1 MTDIKSPALS
11 NNDGRV
17 RPAVPRRLLTSFG
30 APGRRFAQSLLL
42 PVVAVVV
49 WALLAKGRASGA
61 LVPSPSDVVDALWRW
76 IAGPAAPPTV
86 AGINSYSGTWVDSA
100 LASSGRVLAGYAFGS
115 VLGVALGLLAG
126 YWRLVGR
133 LLEPF
138 VNLLRAV
145 PIIGWLPIS
154 LVIFG
159 FGLKSAIFLIGLGSF
174 FPVFVNT
181 VGGVRSVE
189 RNLVRVGRMAGA
201 SGFQLIRTVIF
212 PAALPSIVAGL
223 RIAMGFS
230 WILVIVAEWEAV
242 HSGLG
247 YVLLQAYSFLR
258 YDYVVSAMVSV
269 GVVGFVYDQ
278 ILRAILTP
286 FVRWQQLMSH
296 AGD

>member
-1 MTDIKSPALS
+1 MTEIKNPTVSNVDGHTRQPAPS
-11 NNDGRV
+11 RM
-17 RPAVPRRLLTSFG
+17 LLSFG
-30 APGRRFAQSLLL
+30 ASGKRSVQALLL
-42 PVVAVVV
+42 PVLAVVI
-49 WALLAKGRASGA
+49 WALMAKGRASGA
-61 LVPSPSDVVDALWRW
+61 LVPSPSDVVEALKRW
-76 IAGPAAPPTV
+76 ISGPAAPPTA
-86 AGINSYSGTWVDSA
+86 AGINSYSGTWVNSA
-100 LASSGRVLAGYAFGS
+100 LASSGRVLAGYSFGS
-115 VLGVALGLLAG
+115 VLGVLLGLLAG
-126 YWRLVGR
+126 YWRLMGR
-133 LLEPF
+133 LIEPF

-189 RNLVRVGRMAGA
+189 RNLVRVGRMTGA
-201 SGFQLIRTVIF
+201 SAMQLIRTVIF

-258 YDYVVSAMVSV
+258 YDYVVAAMVSV
-269 GVVGFVYDQ
+269 GVAGFVYDQ
-278 ILRAILTP
+278 ILRAILMP